1 MQCNYLFV
9 ESYFDITERNENDQ
23 QDQQNNPT
31 GEDANDAT
39 ADANNFDPPPEDE
52 VVGGHED
59 NDPVDI
65 ENVNIDEMDVSSDK
79 NFSIIK
85 KKFILKK
92 IQQDFKAQKSYE
104 VRNNLIYSCTFL
116 KTLKYNQ
123 LKNFR

>member
-1 MQCNYLFV
+1 M
-9 ESYFDITERNENDQ
+9 DQ
-23 QDQQNNPT
+23 QGNPAAA
-31 GEDANDAT
+31 EDANDAT

-65 ENVNIDEMDVSSDK
+65 ENVNIDEMDVSSDQ

-104 VRNNLIYSCTFL
+104 VISNLICCIPNLNTFYF
-116 KTLKYNQ
+116 KNKY
-123 LKNFR
+123 LWKSAGVDLHKIL